1 MQQPAYLADPGRNW
15 RRLARCGVLF
25 YLLVLVVLVLSGQ
38 SVVNEI
44 HSLYE
49 MATGEISPSLS
60 PPYCSYL
67 LIGSSWFFF
76 PVLLNGLVGVFI
88 CGTSALRPGA
98 RRLPQVLLAGMLWLA
113 SLVPCYFFAGFR
125 LARESSEE
133 AFPMALG
140 LLSIYLLAGA
150 LCLLSGIRL
159 RGQST
164 MIFWLALL
172 PWVDGVVAWG
182 LFFLAQALRDDL
194 SLLSLWTLTDL
205 IGFVGS
211 IAMLWGWIMW
221 WRAVV
226 RYESSQISKGPSS
239 QAA

>member
-1 MQQPAYLADPGRNW
+1 MLQPAYLADPGKGW

-25 YLLVLVVLVLSGQ
+25 YLVVLVALVLSGQ

-49 MATGEISPSLS
+49 LAIGDVSPSMS
-60 PPYCSYL
+60 PAYCSYF

-76 PVLLNGLVGVFI
+76 PVLLNGLVGIFI
-88 CGTSALRPGA
+88 CWPSVLRPGA
-98 RRLPQVLLAGMLWLA
+98 RRLPQVFLAGVLWLA

-125 LARESSEE
+125 LAQESSEE
-133 AFPMALG
+133 ALTFALG

-150 LCLLSGIRL
+150 LCFLSALRL

-182 LFFLAQALRDDL
+182 LFFLAQAMRDDL
-194 SLLSLWTLTDL
+194 SLFSLWAMIDL
-205 IGFVGS
+205 IGFAGS
-211 IAMLWGWIMW
+211 IAMLWGWIGW

-226 RYESSQISKGPSS
+226 RYESP
-239 QAA
+239 QAPHAA